1 MYFNYRTDIALCC
14 SQYHRVDM
22 VRINFTI
29 FTI

>member
-1 MYFNYRTDIALCC
+1 MHFIVLNIIDITLWCYR
-14 SQYHRVDM
+14 VNM